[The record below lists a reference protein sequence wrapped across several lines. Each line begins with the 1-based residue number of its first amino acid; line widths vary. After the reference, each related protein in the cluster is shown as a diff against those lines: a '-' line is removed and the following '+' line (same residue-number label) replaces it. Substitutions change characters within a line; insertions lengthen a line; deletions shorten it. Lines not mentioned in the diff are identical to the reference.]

1 MADEPVAVWQDD
13 PGEPGFPGQR
23 SMAERPGDLGD
34 GPLAVA
40 LGPEPSSDEEE
51 IRLWEDLRYWTAADA
66 LRRSRDVWSEAMEDD
81 VTWQTGAPLAVD
93 LDAGRELNAFYG
105 RDGGLQFHVQD
116 VRDIRTGES
125 VRIAT
130 GESPDIV
137 AHEVGHAVLD
147 AVKPELWDV
156 TFAEV
161 AAFHEAFGD
170 ISALLT
176 ALAVREIEDE
186 LVALPSSVFVSSR
199 VSRIGEEMGWGLRQI
214 RPDLPDPTCLRDSVN
229 SFFYVKPETLPTT
242 SPSSGL
248 SSEPHNFA
256 RVFTAAFMRI
266 IDEMLKV
273 EAGVDGT
280 RTRRQ
285 VRRVARV
292 AAALLIR
299 AVAEAP
305 IVDAYYNSVALAM
318 VAEARGR
325 WWARYRKAVTTGF
338 IRTGILTVTEGA
350 EIESAAPDSPAR
362 GAAASMRM
370 AIRPSLDTHRMSLAA
385 FGVDRELMLD
395 LGNAA
400 PTAVRRRG
408 VVAQTADD
416 TGQETTAMSSAQ
428 FFVEDLFRRN
438 RLDLDT
444 ADDGTEAPIQN
455 PRSVTHRFLTDD
467 DGLRIRR
474 VRVDCGFDVS

>member
-1 MADEPVAVWQDD
+1 MAGERIAVWQDD

-23 SMAERPGDLGD
+23 SMVEPPTDLGD
-34 GPLAVA
+34 GPLAIA
-40 LGPEPSSDEEE
+40 LGPEPASDDEED
-51 IRLWEDLRYWTAADA
+51 RLWEELRYWTAADA
-66 LRRSRDVWSEAMEDD
+66 LRRSRAVWSAAVEDGL
-81 VTWQTGAPLAVD
+81 TWQAGAPLRVD
-93 LDAGRELNAFYG
+93 LDAGRQLNAFYD
-105 RDGGLQFHVQD
+105 RDVGLQFHVQD
-116 VRDIRTGES
+116 VRDIRTQES
-125 VRIAT
+125 VRVAT

-137 AHEVGHAVLD
+137 AHEIGHAVLD

-170 ISALLT
+170 ISALLA
-176 ALAVREIEDE
+176 ALAVREIEE
-186 LVALPSSVFVSSR
+186 EVVTAPGSVFVSSR

-214 RPDLPDPTCLRDSVN
+214 RPDLPDPTCLRDAVN

-242 SPSSGL
+242 SPSTGL

-256 RVFTAAFMRI
+256 RVFTAAFMRV

-273 EAGVDGT
+273 EAGVGGT
-280 RTRRQ
+280 RTRQQ

-292 AAALLIR
+292 SAALLIR

-305 IVDAYYNSVALAM
+305 IVDSYYNSVALAM

-325 WWARYRKAVTTGF
+325 WWAKYRKAVTTGF

-350 EIESAAPDSPAR
+350 DIETAAQVPAGR
-362 GAAASMRM
+362 GVAASMRG
-370 AIRPSLDTHRMSLAA
+370 AIRPALETHRMSLAA
-385 FGVDRELMLD
+385 FGVDRELKLE

-444 ADDGTEAPIQN
+444 AEEGTEAPIQN
-455 PRSVTHRFLTDD
+455 PRSVTHRFQPDD

-474 VRVDCGFDVS
+474 VRVDCGFDVT